1 MLAGPLRSQLSPS
14 DPCCAGLST
23 TRNLLKIFT
32 RLLTTLAAYLFAILL
47 WLLFRTLRIK
57 VLTQTAGTSPYEQ
70 ECSEQY
76 LYSVWHDSM
85 VMPVFGGRHWRTT
98 ALTSNHRDGS
108 FVASVLRVRNIR
120 TVRGS
125 TRRISVAA
133 TRELMQ
139 TVDTRHLVITP
150 DGPRGPNRVASS
162 GIAYLASRTGRAV
175 VPTGFACSH
184 CWRWKGT
191 WSELIVPKPFSSIVL
206 LTGPP
211 ISIPPD
217 VSKAGLQQYVEKI
230 QLAMEQLDLD
240 AKEAIEGRQTIAT
253 SEVSP
258 S

>member
-1 MLAGPLRSQLSPS
+1 MLRQLP
-14 DPCCAGLST
+14 T

-32 RLLTTLAAYLFAILL
+32 RLLTKLAAYLFAVFL
-47 WLLFRTLRIK
+47 WLLFRTLRIR
-57 VLTQTAGTSPYEQ
+57 VLSKTPGTSPYERD
-70 ECSEQY
+70 CSDQY

-108 FVASVLRVRNIR
+108 FVASVLQVRNIR

-125 TRRISVAA
+125 TRKISVAA

-150 DGPRGPNRVASS
+150 DGPRGPNRVVSS
-162 GIAYLASRTGRAV
+162 GIAYLASRTGRSV
-175 VPTGFACSH
+175 VPTAFACSN

-191 WSELIVPKPFSSIVL
+191 WSTLIVPKPFSRIVL
-206 LTGPP
+206 FSGTP
-211 ISIPPD
+211 IPIPPD
-217 VSKAGLQQYVEKI
+217 VTKAGLQHYVEKI
-230 QLAMEQLDLD
+230 QSAMEELDLD
-240 AKEAIEGRQTIAT
+240 AQKEIDGGQRLAA
-253 SEVSP
+253 SEVST